1 MLLRLAWQSLMNRRA
16 TVMLTI
22 LSIACSVMLLLGVE
36 RVRQESR
43 ESFLSTV
50 SGTDLVVGARSGGPQ
65 LLLQAVF
72 NVGFPT
78 QNLSRTSYAMIGE
91 DPRVNWIIP
100 LSMGDMHRGYRVV
113 GTTTAFRDH
122 YRFARDQGLQLARG
136 AWFANDAEAVIGA
149 DVAREL
155 AYTVGQSIVVS
166 HGAGEI
172 SFVHHD
178 EHPFAVS
185 GVLAPTGTPVDRA
198 VLVSLAGVD
207 AMHADFVGAAEH
219 DHDVTDPLAAAMATI
234 GGPVEHDHDHDAHDH
249 HDHGGHTGHDH
260 DHAAHDHHDHDHGA
274 HGHGGHDHDHHDHG
288 HDHGPAHGEPGH
300 VHDET
305 CNHGH
310 AHHEGTGSLSAL
322 LVGLNDRATA
332 LAVQRMINT
341 YDEEALTAVLPGV
354 ALQELWAVL
363 GVIERV
369 LLFLGAFVVVI
380 GLLGMLSNL
389 LGTLD
394 QRRREMAILRS
405 VGARP
410 RHLLLLLVGESF
422 WVSAVGAL
430 VGLGLLSVVMI
441 IGTPILEAHYG
452 LHFALTWPTPNEW
465 GLLTLIVIAGTL
477 IGLIPG
483 WRASR
488 QALIDGLTPR
498 L

>member
-1 MLLRLAWQSLMNRRA
+1 MLLQLAWQSLMNRRA
-16 TVMLTI
+16 TVLLTMI
-22 LSIACSVMLLLGVE
+22 SIACSVMLLLGVE

-43 ESFLSTV
+43 QSFLSTV

-78 QNLSRTSYAMIGE
+78 QNLSRSSYLMLAE
-91 DPRVNWIIP
+91 DPRVSWIIP

-122 YRFARDQGLQLARG
+122 YRFARDQGLQLAKG
-136 AWFANDAEAVIGA
+136 TWFSGDAEAVVGA

-155 AYTVGQSIVVS
+155 GYSVGQSMVVS

-185 GVLAPTGTPVDRA
+185 GVLAPTGTPVDRV

-219 DHDVTDPLAAAMATI
+219 DHDVTDPLAAAMAAI
-234 GGPVEHDHDHDAHDH
+234 GEPVEDDHSEHDHSDHEG
-249 HDHGGHTGHDH
+249 HDHGEHD
-260 DHAAHDHHDHDHGA
+260 DHAAHGDEHDEHEDHA
-274 HGHGGHDHDHHDHG
+274 GHDHSAEA
-288 HDHGPAHGEPGH
+288 HGPAHGETGH
-300 VHDET
+300 VHDEH
-305 CNHGH
+305 CNHDHG
-310 AHHEGTGSLSAL
+310 EGGTGSLSAL
-322 LVGLNDRATA
+322 LVGLTDRTA
-332 LAVQRMINT
+332 SLGVQRMINT
-341 YDEEALTAVLPGV
+341 YDGEALTAVLPGV
-354 ALQELWAVL
+354 ALQELWSVL
-363 GVIERV
+363 GMVERV
-369 LLFLGAFVVVI
+369 LLLLGGFVVVV

-410 RHLLLLLVGESF
+410 RQLLLLLVGESF
-422 WVSAVGAL
+422 WVSAMGAL
-430 VGLGLLSVVMI
+430 LGLGLLSIAML

-452 LHFALTWPTPNEW
+452 LHFALTWPTTNEW
-465 GLLTLIVIAGTL
+465 GLLGLIVLTGTL
-477 IGLIPG
+477 IGVIPG

-488 QALIDGLTPR
+488 QSLVDGLTPR

>member
-1 MLLRLAWQSLMNRRA
+1 MLLRLAWLSLMNRRA
-16 TVMLTI
+16 TVLLTI
-22 LSIACSVMLLLGVE
+22 LSVACSVMLLLGVE

-78 QNLSRTSYAMIGE
+78 QNLSRASYAMIAE
-91 DPRVNWIIP
+91 DRRVEWIIP
-100 LSMGDMHRGYRVV
+100 LSMGDMLRGFRVV
-113 GTTTAFRDH
+113 GTTTDFRDH
-122 YRFARDQGLQLARG
+122 YRFARDQGLQLTQGSWFIDDQTAVLG
-136 AWFANDAEAVIGA
+136 AE
-149 DVAREL
+149 VAREL
-155 AYTVGQSIVVS
+155 GYTVGQSIVVS

-185 GVLAPTGTPVDRA
+185 GVLAPTGTPVDRV

-219 DHDVTDPLAAAMATI
+219 DHDVTDPLAAAMAAAAARDTHHDHDHN
-234 GGPVEHDHDHDAHDH
+234 HDHDHDHD
-249 HDHGGHTGHDH
+249 
-260 DHAAHDHHDHDHGA
+260 
-274 HGHGGHDHDHHDHG
+274 
-288 HDHGPAHGEPGH
+288 H
-300 VHDET
+300 VHDEH
-305 CNHGH
+305 CNHGLDGQ
-310 AHHEGTGSLSAL
+310 AGTGSLSAL
-322 LVGLNDRATA
+322 LVGLNDRAAA
-332 LAVQRMINT
+332 LGLQRMINT
-341 YDEEALTAVLPGV
+341 YEAEALTAVLPGV
-354 ALQELWAVL
+354 SLQELWSVL
-363 GVIERV
+363 GVVERV
-369 LLFLGAFVVVI
+369 LLFLGGFVVVV

-422 WVSAVGAL
+422 WVSAMGAFF
-430 VGLGLLSVVMI
+430 GLGLLSVAMLV
-441 IGTPILEAHYG
+441 GTPLLEAHYG
-452 LHFALTWPTPNEW
+452 LHFALAWPTANEW
-465 GLLTLIVIAGTL
+465 VLLVAIVTAGTL

-488 QALIDGLTPR
+488 LSLVDGLTPR
-498 L
+498 I

>member
-1 MLLRLAWQSLMNRRA
+1 MLLRLAWLSLMNRRA
-16 TVMLTI
+16 TVLLTI
-22 LSIACSVMLLLGVE
+22 LSVACSVMLLLGVE

-78 QNLSRTSYAMIGE
+78 QNLSRASYAMIAE
-91 DPRVNWIIP
+91 DRRVEWIIP
-100 LSMGDMHRGYRVV
+100 LSMGDMLRGFRVV
-113 GTTTAFRDH
+113 GTTTDFRDH
-122 YRFARDQGLQLARG
+122 YRFARDQGLQLTQGSWFIDDQTAVLG
-136 AWFANDAEAVIGA
+136 AE
-149 DVAREL
+149 VAREL
-155 AYTVGQSIVVS
+155 GYTVGQSIVVS

-185 GVLAPTGTPVDRA
+185 GVLAPTGTPVDRV

-219 DHDVTDPLAAAMATI
+219 DHDVTDPLAAAMAAAAARDTHHDHDHN
-234 GGPVEHDHDHDAHDH
+234 HDHDHDHD
-249 HDHGGHTGHDH
+249 
-260 DHAAHDHHDHDHGA
+260 
-274 HGHGGHDHDHHDHG
+274 
-288 HDHGPAHGEPGH
+288 H
-300 VHDET
+300 VHDEH
-305 CNHGH
+305 CNHGLDGQ
-310 AHHEGTGSLSAL
+310 AGTGSLSAL
-322 LVGLNDRATA
+322 LVGLNDRAAA
-332 LAVQRMINT
+332 LGLQRMINT
-341 YDEEALTAVLPGV
+341 YEAEALTAVLPGV
-354 ALQELWAVL
+354 ALQELWSVL
-363 GVIERV
+363 GVVERV
-369 LLFLGAFVVVI
+369 LLFLGGFVVVV

-422 WVSAVGAL
+422 WVSAMGAFF
-430 VGLGLLSVVMI
+430 GLGLLSVAMLV
-441 IGTPILEAHYG
+441 GTPLLEAHYG
-452 LHFALTWPTPNEW
+452 LHFALAWPTANEW
-465 GLLTLIVIAGTL
+465 VLLVAIVTAGTL

-488 QALIDGLTPR
+488 LSLVDGLTPR
-498 L
+498 I

>member
-1 MLLRLAWQSLMNRRA
+1 MLLRLAWLSLMNRRV
-16 TVMLTI
+16 TVLLTM

-78 QNLSRTSYAMIGE
+78 QNLSRVSYAMIAE
-91 DPRVNWIIP
+91 DRRVNWIIP

-122 YRFARDQGLQLARG
+122 YRFARDQGLQLSAG
-136 AWFANDAEAVIGA
+136 AWFADEHQAVIGA

-155 AYTVGQSIVVS
+155 GYTVGQSIVVS

-185 GVLAPTGTPVDRA
+185 GVLAPTGTPVDRV

-219 DHDVTDPLAAAMATI
+219 DHDVTDPLAAAMAAAGT
-234 GGPVEHDHDHDAHDH
+234 PDARSPDHDHD
-249 HDHGGHTGHDH
+249 
-260 DHAAHDHHDHDHGA
+260 HDHHDHDHD
-274 HGHGGHDHDHHDHG
+274 HDHVHDHDHDHDH
-288 HDHGPAHGEPGH
+288 DH

-322 LVGLNDRATA
+322 LVGLNDRAAA
-332 LAVQRMINT
+332 LGVQRMINT
-341 YDEEALTAVLPGV
+341 YDGEALTAVLPGV
-354 ALQELWAVL
+354 ALQELWSVL
-363 GVIERV
+363 GVVERV
-369 LLFLGAFVVVI
+369 LLFLGGFVVVV
-380 GLLGMLSNL
+380 GMLGMLSNL

-410 RHLLLLLVGESF
+410 RHLLALLVGESF
-422 WVSAVGAL
+422 WVSAIGAL
-430 VGLGLLSVVMI
+430 MGLALLSGAMV

-452 LHFALTWPTPNEW
+452 LHFALTWPTANEW
-465 GLLTLIVIAGTL
+465 GLLALIVGAGTL

-488 QALIDGLTPR
+488 QALVDGLTPR

>member
-1 MLLRLAWQSLMNRRA
+1 MLLRLAWQSLTNRRV
-16 TVMLTI
+16 TVGLTM

-78 QNLSRTSYAMIGE
+78 QNLSRASYAMIGE
-91 DPRVNWIIP
+91 DPRVKWIIP

-122 YRFARDQGLQLARG
+122 YRFARDQGLQLATG
-136 AWFANDAEAVIGA
+136 AWFGNDQEAVVGA

-155 AYTVGQSIVVS
+155 NYAVGQAVVVS
-166 HGAGEI
+166 HGAGDI

-178 EHPFAVS
+178 EHPFRIS
-185 GVLAPTGTPVDRA
+185 GVLAPTGTPVDRV

-207 AMHADFVGAAEH
+207 AMHAEFVGASEH
-219 DHDVTDPLAAAMATI
+219 DHDVTDPLAAAMAAA
-234 GGPVEHDHDHDAHDH
+234 EARAHDHDAH
-249 HDHGGHTGHDH
+249 GHDH
-260 DHAAHDHHDHDHGA
+260 DEHDHA
-274 HGHGGHDHDHHDHG
+274 HDHG
-288 HDHGPAHGEPGH
+288 HEDPGDEH
-300 VHDET
+300 VHDEH

-310 AHHEGTGSLSAL
+310 DHHEGSGSLSAL
-322 LVGLNDRATA
+322 LVGLSDRAAA
-332 LAVQRMINT
+332 LSVQRMINT
-341 YDEEALTAVLPGV
+341 YEGEALTAVLPGV
-354 ALQELWAVL
+354 ALQELWSVL

-369 LLFLGAFVVVI
+369 LLFLGAFVVVV

-410 RHLLLLLVGESF
+410 RHLMLLLVGESF
-422 WVSAVGAL
+422 WVSAMGAI
-430 VGLGLLSVVMI
+430 LGLVLLSLLMI
-441 IGTPILEAHYG
+441 VGTPVLEAHYG
-452 LHFALTWPTPNEW
+452 LHFALTWPTANEW
-465 GLLTLIVIAGTL
+465 GLLALIVGAGTL

-488 QALIDGLTPR
+488 QALVDGLTPR